1 MVAEREEDQREAAIA
16 KMHGT
21 WAGLSLLEELNLAE
35 LRAILAVPL
44 DAKTTTR
51 KVLAAEVGISV
62 YMLTSFLDGGNLRE
76 PDYNRV
82 AAWCADKPTPQVSP
96 YVVAVGLLCHWL
108 RPRQVGPAR
117 RAVWATIRR
126 MYASKGVSIP
136 PFATA
141 EVDVLFL
148 PPARQTP
155 DNLQEHPQW

>member
-1 MVAEREEDQREAAIA
+1 MVGEEQHEREAATVA
-16 KMHGT
+16 MHTT
-21 WAGLSLLEELNLAE
+21 WAGLSFLEEINLAE
-35 LRAILAVPL
+35 MRAILSIPL

-51 KVLAAEVGISV
+51 KALTAELGISP
-62 YMLTSFLDGGNLRE
+62 YMLASFLGGGNLRE

-117 RAVWATIRR
+117 RAVWASIRR

-148 PPARQTP
+148 PPARQTA